1 MYSGFLR
8 ISLTLQLHSRDD
20 RCFGTLQICIPSLL
34 CVILQLELL
43 NHSNQT
49 LPVARDSE
57 HSV

>member
-1 MYSGFLR
+1 MYSGFLG
-8 ISLTLQLHSRDD
+8 IFLTLQLHSRDD
-20 RCFGTLQICIPSLL
+20 RSFGTLQICIPSLH
-34 CVILQLELL
+34 CVILQLIIL